1 LSPTM
6 RGFSLLLASGPVA
19 LHAAE
24 QRQSMKAAA
33 NPIRK
38 VVTMMQALQSKV
50 EAEGEKEKELFDKY
64 MCYCKNGADALAKS
78 IADAEAKGPELASAI
93 EEATGK
99 LAQLKDDIKAHQADR
114 AAAKTAMAEATAV
127 REKEAAAFAAA
138 TGDLK
143 TNLAGLG
150 KAIAAI
156 EKGMGG
162 FLQTTSASMLKK
174 MVMNKADMLDADRQD
189 VLSFLSSDSEYA
201 PASGEITGILKTME
215 DEMNAD
221 LKAATDEE
229 TAAIA
234 SFDGLMAAKKKEV
247 DSLTKMIEDKL
258 QRVGDLGV
266 EIQEMKNDLG
276 DTADSLEDDKKFLAD
291 LDKNC
296 AGKQKLYDENVK
308 MRGQELAALA
318 DTIKVLNDDDALE
331 LFKKTLPGASA
342 SFLQIQV
349 STGAMKNR
357 ALALIQLAQSSSFAR
372 RPALD
377 FISLALRGKKI
388 GFEKIIGMI
397 DDLVVELKAEQDAD
411 EKKKEY
417 CAAEFDKS
425 EDKHKVL
432 TKSISDLESA
442 IAESEEG
449 ITTTKAEIEALS
461 DGIKALDKSVAE
473 ATEQR
478 KEENEDYTAL
488 MAGNTAAKELLA
500 FAKNRLN
507 KFYNPKLYKAPAKA
521 ELTAEDQATLAA
533 GGTLAPAE
541 AAGGIAGTGVTVLAQ
556 KADPGPPPES
566 IKAYSKKGEE
576 SNGIISMIDMLMK
589 DLDKEMTEAELIE
602 KDGQEDYETFMKD
615 SATKRAED
623 SKSIT
628 DKEGALADLETGL
641 GQQKSDKAQAE
652 NDLGALN
659 EYIHS
664 LHTECDWL
672 IKYFDMRKEAR
683 ANEIDA
689 LEKAKAVLSGADYSL
704 VQTSARRGRKFLH

>member
-1 LSPTM
+1 V
-6 RGFSLLLASGPVA
+6 LLAVTGPVA

-24 QRQSMKAAA
+24 QRQMMKAAA
-33 NPIRK
+33 NPIRN

-50 EAEGEKEKELFDKY
+50 EAEGEKEKELYDKY
-64 MCYCKNGADALAKS
+64 MCYCKNGAESLAKT
-78 IADAEAKGPELASAI
+78 IADAEAKGPELTAAI

-99 LAQLKDDIKAHQADR
+99 LTQLKEDIKSHQADR
-114 AAAKTAMAEATAV
+114 SAAKTAMAEATAV
-127 REKEAAAFAAA
+127 REKEAAAFAQA

-143 TNLAGLG
+143 TNLAGIA
-150 KAIAAI
+150 KAVAAI

-162 FLQTTSASMLKK
+162 FLQTSAASLLKK
-174 MVMNKADMLDADRQD
+174 IVVNKVDMLDADRQD
-189 VLSFLSSDSEYA
+189 VLAFLSTDSDYA

-229 TAAIA
+229 NAAIA
-234 SFDGLMAAKKKEV
+234 SYDGLMAAKKKEV
-247 DSLTKMIEDKL
+247 GSLTKMIEDKL

-276 DTADSLEDDKKFLAD
+276 DTAESLEDDKKFLAD

-296 AGKQKLYDENVK
+296 ADKQKLFEENVK
-308 MRGQELAALA
+308 MRTQELAALA

-349 STGAMKNR
+349 SASAMKAN
-357 ALALIQLAQSSSFAR
+357 ALSFIQEAQRSSMQR

-377 FISLALRGKKI
+377 FISLALKGKKI

-397 DDLVVELKAEQDAD
+397 TDLVKELKIEQAED

-417 CAAEFDKS
+417 CAEEFDKS

-432 TKSISDLESA
+432 TKSISDLETA

-461 DGIKALDKSVAE
+461 DGIRALDKSVAE

-478 KEENEDYTAL
+478 KEENEDYTAF
-488 MAGNTAAKELLA
+488 MAGNSAAKELLA

-507 KFYNPKLYKAPAKA
+507 KFYNPKLYKPPAKK

-533 GGTLAPAE
+533 GGTLAPEE

-556 KADPGPPPES
+556 ADPGPPPQAIE
-566 IKAYSKKGEE
+566 AYSKKGEE
-576 SNGIISMIDMLMK
+576 SNGIISMIDMLMN
-589 DLDKEMTEAELIE
+589 DLEKEMTEAKLTE
-602 KDGQEDYETFMKD
+602 KDGQEDYETFMSD

-623 SKSIT
+623 SKTMT

-652 NDLGALN
+652 KDLGALN
-659 EYIHS
+659 EYIHT
-664 LHTECDWL
+664 LHLECDWL

-683 ANEIDA
+683 TNEIDA
-689 LEKAKAVLSGADYSL
+689 LEKASAVLSGADYSL
-704 VQTSARRGRKFLH
+704 VQTNSRKSRKFLH

>member
-1 LSPTM
+1 M
-6 RGFSLLLASGPVA
+6 RGISLLLASTGPVA

-24 QRQSMKAAA
+24 QRQTMKAAA

-38 VVTMMQALQSKV
+38 VVTMMQALQAKV

-64 MCYCKNGADALAKS
+64 MCYCKNGAEALAKS
-78 IADAEAKGPELASAI
+78 IADAEAKGPELAAAI

-99 LAQLKDDIKAHQADR
+99 LTQLKEDIKAHQADR
-114 AAAKTAMAEATAV
+114 TAAKTAMAEATAV
-127 REKEAAAFAAA
+127 REKEAAAFAEA

-143 TNLAGLG
+143 TNLAGLE

-156 EKGMGG
+156 EKGMAG
-162 FLQTTSASMLKK
+162 FLQTSTASLLKK
-174 MVMNKADMLDADRQD
+174 IVLNKESMLDADRQD
-189 VLSFLSSDSEYA
+189 VLSFLSSDSDYA
-201 PASGEITGILKTME
+201 PQSGEITGILKTMA
-215 DEMNAD
+215 DEMAAD

-234 SFDGLMAAKKKEV
+234 AYDGLMAAKKKEV
-247 DSLTKMIEDKL
+247 QSLTNMIEDKL

-318 DTIKVLNDDDALE
+318 DTIKILNDDDALE

-349 STGAMKNR
+349 SASAMKAR
-357 ALALIQLAQSSSFAR
+357 ALALIQDAQSSSSER

-377 FISLALRGKKI
+377 FIALSLRGKKI
-388 GFEKIIGMI
+388 GFDKIIGMI
-397 DDLVVELKAEQDAD
+397 DDLVAELKVEQETD

-417 CAAEFDKS
+417 CEVEFDTS

-478 KEENEDYTAL
+478 KEENEEYSAL
-488 MAGNTAAKELLA
+488 MAGNGAAKELLA

-507 KFYNPKLYKAPAKA
+507 KFYNPKLYKPPAKK
-521 ELTAEDQATLAA
+521 ELSAEDQATLAA
-533 GGTLAPAE
+533 GGTLAPTE
-541 AAGGIAGTGVTVLAQ
+541 APGGIAGTGVTALAQ
-556 KADPGPPPES
+556 ADPGPPPQS

-576 SNGIISMIDMLMK
+576 SNGIIAMIDMLIK
-589 DLDKEMTEAELIE
+589 DLEKEMTQAELEE
-602 KDGQEDYETFMKD
+602 KDGQEDYEQFMKD

-623 SKSIT
+623 SKTMT

-641 GQQKSDKAQAE
+641 GQQKSDKSQAE
-652 NDLGALN
+652 KDLGALN

-664 LHTECDWL
+664 LHLECDWL

-683 ANEIDA
+683 TNEIDA

-704 VQTSARRGRKFLH
+704 VQTGTRKSRKFLH

>member
-1 LSPTM
+1 
-6 RGFSLLLASGPVA
+6 
-19 LHAAE
+19 
-24 QRQSMKAAA
+24 MKAAA

-162 FLQTTSASMLKK
+162 FLQTTAASMLKK

-189 VLSFLSSDSEYA
+189 VMSFLSSDSEYA

-234 SFDGLMAAKKKEV
+234 SYDGLMAAKKKEV

-397 DDLVVELKAEQDAD
+397 DDLVVELK
-411 EKKKEY
+411 
-417 CAAEFDKS
+417 
-425 EDKHKVL
+425 
-432 TKSISDLESA
+432 
-442 IAESEEG
+442 
-449 ITTTKAEIEALS
+449 
-461 DGIKALDKSVAE
+461 
-473 ATEQR
+473 
-478 KEENEDYTAL
+478 
-488 MAGNTAAKELLA
+488 
-500 FAKNRLN
+500 
-507 KFYNPKLYKAPAKA
+507 
-521 ELTAEDQATLAA
+521 
-533 GGTLAPAE
+533 
-541 AAGGIAGTGVTVLAQ
+541 
-556 KADPGPPPES
+556 
-566 IKAYSKKGEE
+566 
-576 SNGIISMIDMLMK
+576 
-589 DLDKEMTEAELIE
+589 
-602 KDGQEDYETFMKD
+602 
-615 SATKRAED
+615 
-623 SKSIT
+623 
-628 DKEGALADLETGL
+628 
-641 GQQKSDKAQAE
+641 
-652 NDLGALN
+652 
-659 EYIHS
+659 
-664 LHTECDWL
+664 
-672 IKYFDMRKEAR
+672 
-683 ANEIDA
+683 
-689 LEKAKAVLSGADYSL
+689 
-704 VQTSARRGRKFLH
+704 

>member
-1 LSPTM
+1 M
-6 RGFSLLLASGPVA
+6 RGISLLLAFTGPVA

-24 QRQSMKAAA
+24 QRA

-38 VVTMMQALQSKV
+38 VVTMMQALQAKV

-64 MCYCKNGADALAKS
+64 MCYCKNGAEALAKS
-78 IADAEAKGPELASAI
+78 IADAEAKGPELAAAI

-99 LAQLKDDIKAHQADR
+99 LTQLKEDIKAHQADR

-127 REKEAAAFAAA
+127 REKEAAAFAEA

-143 TNLAGLG
+143 TNLAGLA

-156 EKGMGG
+156 EKGAGG
-162 FLQTTSASMLKK
+162 FLQTSTASLLKK
-174 MVMNKADMLDADRQD
+174 IVMNKGDMLDADRQD
-189 VLSFLSSDSEYA
+189 VLSFLSSDSDYA
-201 PASGEITGILKTME
+201 PQSGEITGILKTMA
-215 DEMNAD
+215 DEMGAD

-229 TAAIA
+229 NAAIA
-234 SFDGLMAAKKKEV
+234 SYDGLMAAKKKEV
-247 DSLTKMIEDKL
+247 QSLTNMIEDKL

-276 DTADSLEDDKKFLAD
+276 DSADSLADDKKFLAD

-318 DTIKVLNDDDALE
+318 DTIKILNDDDALE

-349 STGAMKNR
+349 SAGAMKAR
-357 ALALIQLAQSSSFAR
+357 ALSLIQVAQSSSTER

-377 FISLALRGKKI
+377 FIALSLRGKKI
-388 GFEKIIGMI
+388 GFDKIIGMI
-397 DDLVVELKAEQDAD
+397 DDLVAELKVEQETDD
-411 EKKKEY
+411 KKKEY
-417 CAAEFDKS
+417 CAEEFDKS

-478 KEENEDYTAL
+478 KEENEEYTAL
-488 MAGNTAAKELLA
+488 MAGNGAAKELLA

-507 KFYNPKLYKAPAKA
+507 KFYNPKLYKPPAKK

-533 GGTLAPAE
+533 GGTLAPEE
-541 AAGGIAGTGVTVLAQ
+541 AAGGIAGTGVTALAQ
-556 KADPGPPPES
+556 ADPGPPPES

-576 SNGIISMIDMLMK
+576 SNGIIAMIDMLIK
-589 DLDKEMTEAELIE
+589 DLEKEMTQAELEE

-623 SKSIT
+623 SKTMT
-628 DKEGALADLETGL
+628 DKEGALADLETSL
-641 GQQKSDKAQAE
+641 GQQKSDKSQAE
-652 NDLGALN
+652 KDLGALN

-664 LHTECDWL
+664 LHLECDWL
-672 IKYFDMRKEAR
+672 VKYFDMRKEAR
-683 ANEIDA
+683 TNEIDA

-704 VQTSARRGRKFLH
+704 VQTGTMRSRKFLH

>member
-1 LSPTM
+1 VP
-6 RGFSLLLASGPVA
+6 LLGP
-19 LHAAE
+19 
-24 QRQSMKAAA
+24 
-33 NPIRK
+33 
-38 VVTMMQALQSKV
+38 
-50 EAEGEKEKELFDKY
+50 
-64 MCYCKNGADALAKS
+64 
-78 IADAEAKGPELASAI
+78 IA
-93 EEATGK
+93 
-99 LAQLKDDIKAHQADR
+99 
-114 AAAKTAMAEATAV
+114 
-127 REKEAAAFAAA
+127 
-138 TGDLK
+138 
-143 TNLAGLG
+143 
-150 KAIAAI
+150 
-156 EKGMGG
+156 
-162 FLQTTSASMLKK
+162 
-174 MVMNKADMLDADRQD
+174 
-189 VLSFLSSDSEYA
+189 
-201 PASGEITGILKTME
+201 
-215 DEMNAD
+215 
-221 LKAATDEE
+221 
-229 TAAIA
+229 
-234 SFDGLMAAKKKEV
+234 
-247 DSLTKMIEDKL
+247 
-258 QRVGDLGV
+258 
-266 EIQEMKNDLG
+266 
-276 DTADSLEDDKKFLAD
+276 LAD

-296 AGKQKLYDENVK
+296 ETKQKLYDENVK

-349 STGAMKNR
+349 SASAMKNR
-357 ALALIQLAQSSSFAR
+357 ALALIQEAQSSSMQR

-397 DDLVVELKAEQDAD
+397 DDLVVELKAEQEED

-449 ITTTKAEIEALS
+449 ITTTKSEIEALS
-461 DGIKALDKSVAE
+461 DGIRALDKSVTE

-478 KEENEDYTAL
+478 KEENEEYTAL

-507 KFYNPKLYKAPAKA
+507 KFYNPKLYKPPAKA
-521 ELTAEDQATLAA
+521 ELSAEDQATLAA
-533 GGTLAPAE
+533 GGTLAPTE
-541 AAGGIAGTGVTVLAQ
+541 APGGIAGTGVTVLAQ
-556 KADPGPPPES
+556 ADPGPPPAS

-576 SNGIISMIDMLMK
+576 SNGIIAMIDMLIK
-589 DLDKEMTEAELIE
+589 DLDKEMTQAELEE
-602 KDGQEDYETFMKD
+602 KDGQGDYETFMQD

-623 SKSIT
+623 SKTMT

-652 NDLGALN
+652 KDLGALN

-664 LHTECDWL
+664 LHLECDWL

-683 ANEIDA
+683 TNEIDA

-704 VQTSARRGRKFLH
+704 VQTGARKNRRFLH

>member
-1 LSPTM
+1 M
-6 RGFSLLLASGPVA
+6 RGISLLLASTGPVA

-24 QRQSMKAAA
+24 QRQTMKVAA

-38 VVTMMQALQSKV
+38 VVTMMQALQAKV
-50 EAEGEKEKELFDKY
+50 EAEGAIEKELFDKY
-64 MCYCKNGADALAKS
+64 MCYCKNGASALAES
-78 IADAEAKGPELASAI
+78 IAAAEAKGPELAAAI
-93 EEATGK
+93 EAGTGK

-114 AAAKTAMAEATAV
+114 AAAKTAMAEATAL
-127 REKEAAAFAAA
+127 REKEAAAFAQA

-143 TNLAGLG
+143 TNLAGLA

-156 EKGMGG
+156 EKGAGG
-162 FLQTTSASMLKK
+162 FLQTTAASMLKK
-174 MVMNKADMLDADRQD
+174 LVMNKNNMLDADRQD

-201 PASGEITGILKTME
+201 PASGEITGILKTMA
-215 DEMNAD
+215 DEMGAD
-221 LKAATDEE
+221 LKAATDDE
-229 TAAIA
+229 TAAITA
-234 SFDGLMAAKKKEV
+234 FDGLMAAKKKEV
-247 DSLTKMIEDKL
+247 NSLTAMIEDKL

-276 DTADSLEDDKKFLAD
+276 DSADSLVDDKKFLAD

-296 AGKQKLYDENVK
+296 ESKQKLYDENIK

-349 STGAMKNR
+349 SASAMQR
-357 ALALIQLAQSSSFAR
+357 QALALIQEAQSSSMQR

-397 DDLVVELKAEQDAD
+397 DDLCKELKIEQEED

-449 ITTTKAEIEALS
+449 ITTTKGEIEALS
-461 DGIKALDKSVAE
+461 DGIRALDKSVAE

-478 KEENEDYTAL
+478 KEENEEYTAL
-488 MAGNTAAKELLA
+488 MAGNTAAVELLA

-521 ELTAEDQATLAA
+521 ELSAEDQATLAA
-533 GGTLAPAE
+533 GGTLAPTE
-541 AAGGIAGTGVTVLAQ
+541 APGGIAGTGVTVLAQ
-556 KADPGPPPES
+556 KADPGPPPEAP
-566 IKAYSKKGEE
+566 KAYAKKGEE
-576 SNGIISMIDMLMK
+576 SNGIIAMIDMLVK
-589 DLDKEMTEAELIE
+589 DLEKEMTQAELEE
-602 KDGQEDYETFMKD
+602 KDGQGDYETFMQD

-623 SKSIT
+623 SKTMT

-641 GQQKSDKAQAE
+641 GQAKSDKSQAE
-652 NDLGALN
+652 KDLGALN

-664 LHTECDWL
+664 LHLECDWL
-672 IKYFDMRKEAR
+672 VKYFDMRKEAR
-683 ANEIDA
+683 TNEIDA

-704 VQTSARRGRKFLH
+704 VQTGAITSRKFLH

>member
-1 LSPTM
+1 M
-6 RGFSLLLASGPVA
+6 RGFSLLLASAGPVA

-24 QRQSMKAAA
+24 QRQTMKVAA

-38 VVTMMQALQSKV
+38 VVTMMQALQAKV

-64 MCYCKNGADALAKS
+64 MCYCKNGAEALAKS
-78 IADAEAKGPELASAI
+78 IADAEAKGPELAAAI
-93 EEATGK
+93 EEGTGK

-127 REKEAAAFAAA
+127 REKEAAAFAEA

-143 TNLAGLG
+143 TNLAGLA

-156 EKGMGG
+156 EKGMAG
-162 FLQTTSASMLKK
+162 FLQTSTASMLKK
-174 MVMNKADMLDADRQD
+174 LVMNKNNMLDADRQD
-189 VLSFLSSDSEYA
+189 VLSFLSSDSDYA
-201 PASGEITGILKTME
+201 PQSGEITGILKTME

-234 SFDGLMAAKKKEV
+234 AYDGLMAAKKKEV
-247 DSLTKMIEDKL
+247 ESLTKMIEDKL

-276 DTADSLEDDKKFLAD
+276 DTADSLADDKKFLAD

-296 AGKQKLYDENVK
+296 ASKQKLYDENVK

-349 STGAMKNR
+349 SASAMKSR
-357 ALALIQLAQSSSFAR
+357 ALALIQEAQTSSVQR

-397 DDLVVELKAEQDAD
+397 DDLVKELKIEQEED

-461 DGIKALDKSVAE
+461 DGIRALDKSVAE

-478 KEENEDYTAL
+478 KEENEEYTAL

-507 KFYNPKLYKAPAKA
+507 KFYNPKLYKPPAKA
-521 ELTAEDQATLAA
+521 ELSAEDQATLAA
-533 GGTLAPAE
+533 GGTLAPTE
-541 AAGGIAGTGVTVLAQ
+541 APGGIAGTGVTVLAQ
-556 KADPGPPPES
+556 ADPGPPPES

-576 SNGIISMIDMLMK
+576 SNGIIAMIDMLMK
-589 DLDKEMTEAELIE
+589 DLDKEMTQAELEE
-602 KDGQEDYETFMKD
+602 KDGQGDYEEFMKD

-623 SKSIT
+623 SKTMT

-652 NDLGALN
+652 KDLGALN

-664 LHTECDWL
+664 LHLECDWL

-683 ANEIDA
+683 TNEIDA

-704 VQTSARRGRKFLH
+704 VQTGARKSRKFLH

>member
-1 LSPTM
+1 M
-6 RGFSLLLASGPVA
+6 RGFSLLLASAGPVA

-24 QRQSMKAAA
+24 QRQTMKVAA

-38 VVTMMQALQSKV
+38 VVTMMQALQAKV

-64 MCYCKNGADALAKS
+64 MCYCKNGAEALAKS
-78 IADAEAKGPELASAI
+78 IADAEAKGPELAAAI
-93 EEATGK
+93 EEGTGK

-127 REKEAAAFAAA
+127 REKEAAAFAEA

-143 TNLAGLG
+143 TNLAGLA

-156 EKGMGG
+156 EKGMAG
-162 FLQTTSASMLKK
+162 FLQTSTASMLKK
-174 MVMNKADMLDADRQD
+174 LVMNKNNMLDADRQD
-189 VLSFLSSDSEYA
+189 VLSFLSSDSDYA
-201 PASGEITGILKTME
+201 PQSGEITGILKTME

-234 SFDGLMAAKKKEV
+234 AYDGLMAAKKKEV
-247 DSLTKMIEDKL
+247 ESLTKMIEDKL

-276 DTADSLEDDKKFLAD
+276 DTADSLADDKKFLAD

-296 AGKQKLYDENVK
+296 ASKQKLYDENVK

-349 STGAMKNR
+349 SASAMKSR
-357 ALALIQLAQSSSFAR
+357 ALALIQEAQSSSVQR

-397 DDLVVELKAEQDAD
+397 DDLVKELKIEQEED

-461 DGIKALDKSVAE
+461 DGIRALDKSVAE

-478 KEENEDYTAL
+478 KEENEEYTAL

-507 KFYNPKLYKAPAKA
+507 KFYNPKLYKPPAKA
-521 ELTAEDQATLAA
+521 ELSAEDQATLAA
-533 GGTLAPAE
+533 GGTLAPTE
-541 AAGGIAGTGVTVLAQ
+541 APGGIAGTGVTVLAQ
-556 KADPGPPPES
+556 ADPGPPPES

-576 SNGIISMIDMLMK
+576 SNGIIAMIDMLMK
-589 DLDKEMTEAELIE
+589 DLDKEMTQAELEE
-602 KDGQEDYETFMKD
+602 KDGQGDYEEFMKD

-623 SKSIT
+623 SKTMT

-652 NDLGALN
+652 KDLGALN

-664 LHTECDWL
+664 LHLECDWL

-683 ANEIDA
+683 TNEIDA

-704 VQTSARRGRKFLH
+704 VQTGARKSRKFLH

>member
-1 LSPTM
+1 M
-6 RGFSLLLASGPVA
+6 RGISLLLATGPVA

-24 QRQSMKAAA
+24 QRQTMKVAA

-38 VVTMMQALQSKV
+38 VVTMMQALQAKV
-50 EAEGEKEKELFDKY
+50 EAEGEIEKELFDKY

-78 IADAEAKGPELASAI
+78 IADAEAKGPELTAAI

-114 AAAKTAMAEATAV
+114 AAAKTAMAEATAL

-156 EKGMGG
+156 EKGAGG
-162 FLQTTSASMLKK
+162 SFIQTTAASVLKK
-174 MVMNKADMLDADRQD
+174 MVMNRADMLDADRQD
-189 VLSFLSSDSEYA
+189 VMAFLSSDSEYA
-201 PASGEITGILKTME
+201 PASGEITGILKTMA
-215 DEMNAD
+215 DEMGAD
-221 LKAATDEE
+221 LKAATDDE
-229 TAAIA
+229 TAAI
-234 SFDGLMAAKKKEV
+234 STYDGLMAAKKKEV

-276 DTADSLEDDKKFLAD
+276 DTADSLEDDKKFIAD
-291 LDKNC
+291 LEKNC
-296 AGKQKLYDENVK
+296 AGKQKLYDENIK

-349 STGAMKNR
+349 SASAMKNR
-357 ALALIQLAQSSSFAR
+357 ALALIQEAQSSSMQR

-397 DDLVVELKAEQDAD
+397 DDLVVELKAEQEAD

-461 DGIKALDKSVAE
+461 DGIKALDKSVTE

-478 KEENEDYTAL
+478 KEENEEHTAL
-488 MAGNTAAKELLA
+488 MAGNGAAKELLA

-533 GGTLAPAE
+533 GGTLAPTE
-541 AAGGIAGTGVTVLAQ
+541 APGGIAGTGVTALAQ
-556 KADPGPPPES
+556 KADPGPPPAAPA
-566 IKAYSKKGEE
+566 AYSKKGEE
-576 SNGIISMIDMLMK
+576 SNGIIAMIDMLIK
-589 DLDKEMTEAELIE
+589 DLDKEMTESELEE
-602 KDGQEDYETFMKD
+602 KDGQGDYEQYMSD

-623 SKSIT
+623 SKTMT

-641 GQQKSDKAQAE
+641 GQQKSDKAQAT

-683 ANEIDA
+683 TNEIDA
-689 LEKAKAVLSGADYSL
+689 LGKAKAVLSGADYSL
-704 VQTSARRGRKFLH
+704 VQTGARKSRKFLH

>member
-1 LSPTM
+1 M
-6 RGFSLLLASGPVA
+6 RGISLLLASTGPVA

-24 QRQSMKAAA
+24 QRQTMKAAA

-38 VVTMMQALQSKV
+38 VVTMMQALQAKV

-64 MCYCKNGADALAKS
+64 MCYCKNGAEALAKS
-78 IADAEAKGPELASAI
+78 IADAEAKGPELAAAI

-99 LAQLKDDIKAHQADR
+99 LSQLKEDIKAHQADR
-114 AAAKTAMAEATAV
+114 TAAKTAMAEATAV
-127 REKEAAAFAAA
+127 REKEAAAFAEA

-143 TNLAGLG
+143 TNLAGLE

-156 EKGMGG
+156 EKGMAG
-162 FLQTTSASMLKK
+162 FLQTSTASLLKK
-174 MVMNKADMLDADRQD
+174 IVMNRGDMLDADRQD
-189 VLSFLSSDSEYA
+189 VMSFLSSDSDYA
-201 PASGEITGILKTME
+201 PQSGEITGILKTMQ
-215 DEMNAD
+215 DEMAAD

-229 TAAIA
+229 NAAIA
-234 SFDGLMAAKKKEV
+234 AYDGLMAAKKKEV
-247 DSLTKMIEDKL
+247 QSLTNMIEDKL

-276 DTADSLEDDKKFLAD
+276 DTADSLADDKKFLAD

-318 DTIKVLNDDDALE
+318 DTIKILNDDDALE
-331 LFKKTLPGASA
+331 LFKKTLPGAS

-349 STGAMKNR
+349 SASAMKAR
-357 ALALIQLAQSSSFAR
+357 ALALIQEAQSSSSER

-377 FISLALRGKKI
+377 FIALSLRGKKI

-397 DDLVVELKAEQDAD
+397 DDLVAELKVEQETDD
-411 EKKKEY
+411 KKKEY
-417 CAAEFDKS
+417 CAEEFDKS

-432 TKSISDLESA
+432 TKSIADLESA

-478 KEENEDYTAL
+478 KEENEEYTAL
-488 MAGNTAAKELLA
+488 MAGNGAAKELLA

-507 KFYNPKLYKAPAKA
+507 KFYNPKLYKPPAKK
-521 ELTAEDQATLAA
+521 ELSAEDQATLAA
-533 GGTLAPAE
+533 GGTLAPTE
-541 AAGGIAGTGVTVLAQ
+541 APGGIAGTGVTVLAQ
-556 KADPGPPPES
+556 ADPGPPPES
-566 IKAYSKKGEE
+566 ITAYSKKGEE
-576 SNGIISMIDMLMK
+576 SNGIIAMIDMLIK
-589 DLDKEMTEAELIE
+589 DLEKEMTQAELEE
-602 KDGQEDYETFMKD
+602 KDGQEDYEQFMKD

-623 SKSIT
+623 SKSMT

-652 NDLGALN
+652 KDLGALN

-664 LHTECDWL
+664 LHLECDWL

-683 ANEIDA
+683 TNEIDA

-704 VQTSARRGRKFLH
+704 VQTGTRKSRKFLH